1 MTKEFFRTLFS
12 FVFMFIFFVKMVIS
26 IAPLIAN
33 HIDSR
38 LVNAVIMQLEIE
50 TNPIASSD
58 QAKDTLSKG
67 EWLGGIFKFNFE
79 QPHTPIAVKKY
90 LAMQDFHIEAFYPTV
105 PTPPPNC

>member
-1 MTKEFFRTLFS
+1 
-12 FVFMFIFFVKMVIS
+12 MVIS

-38 LVNAVIMQLEIE
+38 VVNAVIMQLEIE
-50 TNPIASSD
+50 TNPLASSD
-58 QAKDTLSKG
+58 QAKDTLTKG
-67 EWLGGIFKFNFE
+67 EWLSGIFKFNFE
-79 QPHTPIAVKKY
+79 QPQTWIAIKKY